1 MGGAPTLAAQRY
13 WRSSFFPYVYYRTT
27 DGFTVAAHYGLN
39 SPLGFVERPEP
50 NRAAVN
56 LDAGAG
62 TAGTWFFVADAH
74 APVWWDGWRA
84 RLTVAATRLNRLG
97 YYGVGNDT
105 HYSSDSANL
114 GAYYYR
120 VSRTRLALRAT
131 VQRRLLGPLRLLA
144 GGALVHT
151 DFRALP
157 GANVYKTD
165 LANGTV
171 DSGTVPFTD
180 GAARIGIVLDT
191 RDNEVDPRTGVFLD
205 AVYASGTGYTRT
217 TAHARAFVRPVRPLV
232 LAGRLAVEDMG
243 GHPPL
248 AAVGEMEAS
257 ELPFVAVGG
266 YRSLRG
272 YYEGR
277 FTGPGKLIGGLE
289 ARYEVWAVGDALQVK
304 LVAFYDAGRVFDTG
318 EAVRLTTTGFHK
330 SGGGEIAVR
339 VLRNALMV
347 AGYAHGADG
356 GRGLL
361 GLGWSY

>member
-1 MGGAPTLAAQRY
+1 MPTLAGQERY
-13 WRSSFFPYVYYRTT
+13 WRSSYFPYVYYRTT
-27 DGFTVAAHYGLN
+27 DGFTVALHYGLN

-56 LDAGAG
+56 FDAGAG
-62 TAGTWFFVADAH
+62 TAGTWFVVADAH
-74 APVWWDGWRA
+74 APAWWEGWRA
-84 RLTVAATRLNRLG
+84 RLTLAATRLNRLG

-105 HYSSDSANL
+105 RYSNDSASL

-120 VSRTRLALRAT
+120 VSRTRFAARAT

-144 GGALVHT
+144 GGAVVHT

-157 GANVYKTD
+157 GPSVYSND

-171 DSGTVPFTD
+171 DSSTVPFTD
-180 GAARIGIVLDT
+180 GVIRGGIVLDT
-191 RDNEVDPRTGVFLD
+191 RDNEVDPRSGVFMD
-205 AVYASGTGYTRT
+205 AVFSSGTGYTRT
-217 TAHARAFVRPVRPLV
+217 TGHARVYVHPVEPLV
-232 LAGRLAVEDMG
+232 IAGRLAAEGMG

-248 AAVGEMEAS
+248 AVVGEMEAS

-277 FTGPGKLIGGLE
+277 FTGPGKLIGGVE
-289 ARYEVWAVGDALQVK
+289 ARYQVWGFGDALQIK
-304 LVAFYDAGRVFDTG
+304 LVAFYDAGRVFDPG
-318 EAVRLTTTGFHK
+318 EAVRLTNEGLHK
-330 SGGGEIAVR
+330 SGGGEVAVR
-339 VLRNALMV
+339 VLRNAVIV
-347 AGYAHGADG
+347 AGYGHGTDG